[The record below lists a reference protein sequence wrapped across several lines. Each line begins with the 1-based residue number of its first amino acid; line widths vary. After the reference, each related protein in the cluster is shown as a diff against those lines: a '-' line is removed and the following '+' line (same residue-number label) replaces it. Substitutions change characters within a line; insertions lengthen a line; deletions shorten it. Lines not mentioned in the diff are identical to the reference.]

1 MVIKHKLITIQFRY
15 LLNFSN
21 DISDEQIWEMQSIS
35 PELSLIIE
43 DLIMVVW
50 NHFMNPVVK
59 GINITQ
65 WCKKEDC
72 WKLLKNRYKN
82 KLI

>member
-1 MVIKHKLITIQFRY
+1 
-15 LLNFSN
+15 
-21 DISDEQIWEMQSIS
+21 MQAIS

-65 WCKKEDC
+65 WCKK
-72 WKLLKNRYKN
+72 KTAGNY
-82 KLI
+82 

>member
-1 MVIKHKLITIQFRY
+1 
-15 LLNFSN
+15 
-21 DISDEQIWEMQSIS
+21 MQAIS